1 VLPIALT
8 VRPAV
13 DKLGPSKS
21 VRPSLPA
28 RRFDRLLMRLR
39 YVFPLLVAAALA
51 LAYASPSPSHPYDSA
66 RRRAVRDTIAASL
79 DVHVGDEV
87 KFSFHVTNSSSKRV
101 ELRFPSGQTHDVV
114 VLDPQGR
121 EIWRWSRG
129 RMFTQ
134 SMQNKVLAASDTL
147 TFTETWRPEH
157 AGTYTA
163 VASLLS
169 ENYPTEQRAEF
180 SLPPGKAVSLR

>member
-1 VLPIALT
+1 
-8 VRPAV
+8 
-13 DKLGPSKS
+13 
-21 VRPSLPA
+21 
-28 RRFDRLLMRLR
+28 MRLR
-39 YVFPLLVAAALA
+39 YVLPLLVAAALA
-51 LAYASPSPSHPYDSA
+51 FAYASPLPSHAPDSTRRSAA
-66 RRRAVRDTIAASL
+66 RSHLVRDTIAASL